1 MAQVNKIDSNVTS
14 LRIAE
19 EASFKTLP
27 GTPVWKPYEPNSY
40 DDLGGEVTTVA
51 RNPINE
57 SRQRKKGVVTDLDA
71 SGGFNTDLTQ
81 SNVADLLQGFFYADF
96 RRKGEEIVTAVDEDT
111 VNPDEYE
118 VASTAGFLVGSL
130 IKGSNF
136 TNSANNALNVVT
148 AIVTN
153 VSVEV
158 ATGQLVAETPPA
170 DAQITVVGHEAAQG
184 DLDIDVTGDF
194 ATLVS
199 TTLDFTTLGLIP
211 GEWIFIGGDTAGTR
225 FQNTANNGFKRIK
238 SIATNAIVI
247 DKSDSAMITEDN
259 SATSNATVRLFF
271 GRVLKNETG
280 SSIVRRTYQ
289 LERQLGAPDDTQPAQ
304 IQAEYLVGAVPSE
317 MVMNIGTA
325 DKITVDL
332 SFIAGDQETI
342 DGPTSLKS
350 GTRPALVEA
359 SAFNTSSDFSRLKMS
374 VVSTTSEAPTAL
386 FAFLTELTLTLNNN
400 LSPNKAVSVLGAFD
414 VSAGTFQVDG
424 QMTAYFGNVSAIA
437 AIRANSNVTI
447 DLALAK
453 ENAGI
458 VIDLPL
464 VTLGDGKLEVEQD
477 EPVLIP
483 LSSAAASGALVDANM
498 DHTMLMVFFD
508 YLPTLA
514 ES

>member
-19 EASFKTLP
+19 EASFKVLP

-96 RRKGEEIVTAVDEDT
+96 RRKGEEIVTAVDIDAG
-111 VNPDEYE
+111 NPDEYE
-118 VASTAGFLVGSL
+118 VAATAGFLVNSL
-130 IKGSNF
+130 IKGSGF

-148 AIVTN
+148 AIVANT
-153 VSVEV
+153 SVEV
-158 ATGQLVAETPPA
+158 ATGQLVAEASPPS
-170 DAQITVVGHEAAQG
+170 DAQITVVGHQGAAG
-184 DLDIDVTGDF
+184 DIDVDASGDF
-194 ATLVS
+194 ATLTS
-199 TTLDFTTLGLIP
+199 TSLDFTTLGLIP
-211 GEWIFIGGDTAGTR
+211 GEWIYIGGDSASLR
-225 FQNTANNGFKRIK
+225 FSNTENNGFKRIK
-238 SIATNAIVI
+238 SIAANAMVL
-247 DKSDSAMITEDN
+247 DKSDSTMVTEA
-259 SATSNATVRLFF
+259 STTETIQLFF

-280 SSIVRRTYQ
+280 SSITRRTYQ
-289 LERQLGAPDDTQPAQ
+289 LERQLGAPDDASPSQ

-350 GTRPALVEA
+350 GTRPAIVEA

-374 VVSTTSEAPTAL
+374 VVSSTAEAPTAL